1 MNNEN
6 VVKGPYIVKT
16 MLDKGITEVVIRE
29 GKALEL
35 SNPIPVSIKGA
46 IDAPSRFVEKRQGL
60 FKPTESHTLVDRQ
73 NKFIKLIVNETDPLY
88 RATISGQIE
97 ISKDFEALGI
107 NAGKQYKPQELS
119 KKLKMLK
126 SYFPDIVEYSKIVQA
141 LKNLNAKVSKD
152 MQDLNDERGNTTKS
166 MVQVVESN
174 CPENFTMKLPL
185 FKGNYE
191 NVEIEI
197 EILLEVVSSEI
208 YCYLES
214 VDAQMT
220 MDQLSS
226 ALIDEEIEKIKEFT
240 TIIEI

>member
-29 GKALEL
+29 GKALEV
-35 SNPIPVSIKGA
+35 SNPITVKIKGA
-46 IDAPSRFVEKRQGL
+46 IDSPSRFIEKRKDL
-60 FKPTESHTLVDRQ
+60 FDKNHSHTLVDRQ
-73 NKFIKLIVNETDPLY
+73 NKSIFLVIDETDPYL
-88 RATISGQIE
+88 RKEVFGQIE
-97 ISKDFEALGI
+97 ISKDFESLGI
-107 NAGKQYKPQELS
+107 NQGKQYRPQELS

-126 SYFPDIVEYSKIVQA
+126 SYFPDVVEYSKVVQA

-166 MVQVVESN
+166 MIQVVESN

-185 FKGNYE
+185 FKGNYA
-191 NVEIEI
+191 NVDIEI

-220 MDQLSS
+220 MDQISS
-226 ALIDEEIEKIKEFT
+226 EMIDEEIKKIEDFT